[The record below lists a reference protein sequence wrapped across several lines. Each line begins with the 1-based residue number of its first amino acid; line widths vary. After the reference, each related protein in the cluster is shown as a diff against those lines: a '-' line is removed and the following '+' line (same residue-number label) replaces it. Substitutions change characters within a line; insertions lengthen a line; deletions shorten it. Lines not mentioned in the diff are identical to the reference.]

1 MAQKTTQAAANGGAH
16 KLGQR
21 LPVTGGV
28 HKNFS
33 MRETRR
39 VGDGPGGSRY
49 IVELGVEI
57 EGDELTQ
64 GLHGVVS
71 SVYGGG
77 GDLGVAEGKE
87 RVSKAMIE

>member
-33 MRETRR
+33 MRETRHVR
-39 VGDGPGGSRY
+39 DGPGGSRY
-49 IVELGVEI
+49 RIALGVEI
-57 EGDELTQ
+57 EGDKLTQ
-64 GLHGVVS
+64 GLQAVVS
-71 SVYGGG
+71 SINGRG
-77 GDLGVAEGKE
+77 GDLGVSAGQ
-87 RVSKAMIE
+87 A

>member
-1 MAQKTTQAAANGGAH
+1 MAQKMTQAAANGGAH

-39 VGDGPGGSRY
+39 VRDGPGGSRY
-49 IVELGVEI
+49 RIALGVEI
-57 EGDELTQ
+57 EGDKLTQ
-64 GLHGVVS
+64 GLQAVVS
-71 SVYGGG
+71 SINGRG
-77 GDLGVAEGKE
+77 GDLGVSAGQ
-87 RVSKAMIE
+87 A